1 MVDDRTIIEALH
13 KYGYLHQVARTE
25 LHLFTIEDAVV
36 KEALR
41 KYQDFCH
48 YPLNAIV
55 WRHHRRDL
63 NADGEVGPAT
73 RELFARPRCEI
84 PDFGPGSGV
93 SLQGSGSWP
102 ASCQK
107 SGIKMFVSMAGC
119 PVRDEWPQIQAD
131 VLEAYR
137 LIGLKVNIVDLQ
149 AKANVHVY
157 FRSFFGGTIGLA
169 EFNGQSCSDKVFCSM
184 SSSYRGEN
192 RGLFK
197 HEFGHN
203 CNLSHTRGGTMNP
216 YILDETHPRAFW
228 ESSDPSYRTLVRYF
242 DGAPVG
248 EPGPGPQPHPP
259 PPPPDEP
266 DEPYVG
272 PIIRFL
278 RKLFGW

>member
-1 MVDDRTIIEALH
+1 MVDDNAIIDALRRYGHLKGHVKSDMRLLTLKDKEVIEA
-13 KYGYLHQVARTE
+13 VRS
-25 LHLFTIEDAVV
+25 
-36 KEALR
+36 
-41 KYQDFCH
+41 YQDFCI
-48 YPLNAIV
+48 YPLNSIV
-55 WRHHRRDL
+55 RRVHGREL
-63 NADGEVGPAT
+63 TADGDVGPAT

-93 SLQGSGSWP
+93 DLQGSGSWP

-107 SGIKMFVSMAGC
+107 SGIKMFVDLGGC
-119 PVRDEWPQIQAD
+119 PVRDQWPQIQAD

-137 LIGLKVNIVDLQ
+137 LIGLKVVPVSS
-149 AKANVHVY
+149 KPGANVHVY

-169 EFNGQSCSDKVFCSM
+169 EFNGQSCSDEVFCSM
-184 SSSYRGEN
+184 STGYRGEN

-216 YILDETHPRAFW
+216 YIITEPHPKAYW
-228 ESSDPSYRTLVRYF
+228 QPSDPSYQTLVRYF
-242 DGAPVG
+242 DGVPVG
-248 EPGPGPQPHPP
+248 EPGPGPQPTP
-259 PPPPDEP
+259 PPPPDDP

-272 PIIRFL
+272 PVIRWI